1 MKAHYEKALV
11 HPHKTIETAYN
22 ALKER
27 NAKPE
32 KNKDGLNSAAQWLLG
47 EFHNHV
53 ENIWIGESDENSRL
67 QENVDPKPQWFDNSD
82 KLRKSRLQTHL
93 QKMADKFAI
102 PGVALQVSREADVKV
117 KTEYVARE

>member
-1 MKAHYEKALV
+1 
-11 HPHKTIETAYN
+11 
-22 ALKER
+22 
-27 NAKPE
+27 
-32 KNKDGLNSAAQWLLG
+32 
-47 EFHNHV
+47 V